1 MEDVV
6 EVETFPQAGIN
17 DRLRHLTQQLQKANT
32 LGVSFTLGY
41 KD

>member
-1 MEDVV
+1 MEEVV
-6 EVETFPQAGIN
+6 EVDTLPQAGIN
-17 DRLRHLTQQLQKANT
+17 DRLRHLTQQLQKANP